1 MPALG
6 GLGKT
11 MDEYQGMRIAI
22 GGAIIA
28 FLPCIPRIICY
39 FLGDCEQSKK
49 SSWFAIGKKL
59 GKATRW
65 LVGAPRKNA

>member
-1 MPALG
+1 
-6 GLGKT
+6 

-28 FLPCIPRIICY
+28 FLPTVPRIICW

-49 SSWFAIGKKL
+49 SAWFAIGKKF
-59 GKATRW
+59 GRATR
-65 LVGAPRKNA
+65 LLLPRKNA